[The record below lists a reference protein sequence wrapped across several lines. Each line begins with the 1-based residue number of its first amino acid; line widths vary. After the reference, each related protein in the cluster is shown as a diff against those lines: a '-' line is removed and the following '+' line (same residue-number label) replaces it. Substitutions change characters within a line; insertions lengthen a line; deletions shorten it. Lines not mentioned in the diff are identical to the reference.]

1 MEKDADHFYRRAEEE
16 IKRATEATCP
26 EAVKLHYELADR
38 YLDRVYSDA
47 DSESFIR
54 ADDSYVIHPRH

>member
-1 MEKDADHFYRRAEEE
+1 MEKDADYFYRRAEEE

-47 DSESFIR
+47 DRESFLPSGEHH
-54 ADDSYVIHPRH
+54 AL